1 MHNLK
6 TCTTQ
11 AEILNFGNQRI
22 KTKIKKKELA
32 CEHLTWLTPGI
43 FRYRSPQKMY
53 KNLTFYESYKNKD
66 C

>member
-1 MHNLK
+1 MHNLE
-6 TCTTQ
+6 TCVTQ

-22 KTKIKKKELA
+22 KTKTKKKEFS
-32 CEHLTWLTPGI
+32 CGHLTPGI
-43 FRYRSPQKMY
+43 FRYRPPQKLY

>member
-32 CEHLTWLTPGI
+32 CEHLTPGI
-43 FRYRSPQKMY
+43 FRHRPAQKIYRY